1 MERDTLHNIV
11 MAIFNVPNVDKVD
24 ISTQITEEE
33 AELPQDKEMAKE
45 TPKGHQI
52 TVICLDTGI

>member
-1 MERDTLHNIV
+1 MHNIV